1 MARRG
6 SDFNAKRMGVVHL
19 IKECMLMMETVDLRS
34 IPDQAAAAY
43 CENFVVSAQLTA
55 RVNEVS
61 KRESV

>member
-1 MARRG
+1 M
-6 SDFNAKRMGVVHL
+6 

-43 CENFVVSAQLTA
+43 CENFVVSAQLTT

-61 KRESV
+61 KRESLYRKRESL